1 MSLAI
6 FENVIVG
13 LTFWAAIT
21 TVWVICAIMMI
32 RDLRATVA
40 KMESRILELE
50 DNLQRLGQD
59 FGHMQNSV
67 IRELGKWSKIE
78 VTVDGDT
85 AELAKAAERRT
96 SSFSVKGSDL
106 TTYHEGEKPTKTWPA
121 SGPSRL

>member
-21 TVWVICAIMMI
+21 TVWLIAALMMV

-50 DNLQRLGQD
+50 SNLQRLGQD

-67 IRELGKWSKIE
+67 IRELGRELPLE
-78 VTVDGDT
+78 VGVDAADE
-85 AELAKAAERRT
+85 AELAQALKYGTNAWGT
-96 SSFSVKGSDL
+96 L
-106 TTYHEGEKPTKTWPA
+106 
-121 SGPSRL
+121 GPSRL